1 MTRTDTPFWKWL
13 LLFIAG
19 CFLFILAYAFSTI
32 PTVLDE
38 AVHMPLWL
46 QAFMCVLTP
55 AGVLALYGVWWK
67 WTEKQKA
74 ADLPMHR
81 LAGDTALGFGVGILF
96 FILVTGCIALLG
108 GYRIDSVNWDWKALI
123 RSLFMFLV
131 VGVGEEVLFRGIV
144 FRMIDDRW
152 GTAVGLIASALI
164 FGFPWPSPS
173 RPVSCWAPP
182 TNGPAPCGFPS
193 ASTGPGTTSRA
204 RSSVLLSRET
214 APRPS
219 SPRSSRVPT
228 GSLAVPSAPRPP
240 SPPSSWDSP
249 SLSCSCCFL
258 GVLLAPV
265 GKAAG
270 SAFRGACG
278 AGVAAVEDEPMVG
291 AGAEVL
297 RDVPLQVALD
307 LQRRF
312 SVR

>member
-38 AVHMPLWL
+38 AVHMPLSL

-55 AGVLALYGVWWK
+55 AGVLALYALWWK

-74 ADLPMHR
+74 RDLPMRR
-81 LAGDTALGFGVGILF
+81 LAGDTAIGFGVGILF

-108 GYRIDSVNWDWKALI
+108 GYRVGSVNWDWNALV

-164 FGFPWPSPS
+164 FGFVHITNSNATVWSSLAIAVEAGLLLGAAYKWSGTLWVPIGIHWSWNYFQGPVFGFAVSGNGTPSLITPVIQGSDWLTGGSFGAEASIPAFVLGLTLAIVFLCVPRRTACPS
-173 RPVSCWAPP
+173 R
-182 TNGPAPCGFPS
+182 
-193 ASTGPGTTSRA
+193 
-204 RSSVLLSRET
+204 
-214 APRPS
+214 
-219 SPRSSRVPT
+219 
-228 GSLAVPSAPRPP
+228 
-240 SPPSSWDSP
+240 
-249 SLSCSCCFL
+249 
-258 GVLLAPV
+258 
-265 GKAAG
+265 
-270 SAFRGACG
+270 
-278 AGVAAVEDEPMVG
+278 
-291 AGAEVL
+291 
-297 RDVPLQVALD
+297 
-307 LQRRF
+307 
-312 SVR
+312 

>member
-55 AGVLALYGVWWK
+55 AGVLALYALWWK

-74 ADLPMHR
+74 RDLPMRR
-81 LAGDTALGFGVGILF
+81 LAGDTAIGFGVGILF

-164 FGFPWPSPS
+164 FGFVHITNSNATVWSSLAIAVEAGLLLGAAYKWSGTLWVPIGIHWSWNYFQG
-173 RPVSCWAPP
+173 PVFGFAVSG
-182 TNGPAPCGFPS
+182 NGTQSLITPAIQGSDWLTGGSFGAE
-193 ASTGPGTTSRA
+193 ASIPAFVLGLALAIVFLLLPRRTACTSR
-204 RSSVLLSRET
+204 
-214 APRPS
+214 
-219 SPRSSRVPT
+219 
-228 GSLAVPSAPRPP
+228 
-240 SPPSSWDSP
+240 
-249 SLSCSCCFL
+249 
-258 GVLLAPV
+258 
-265 GKAAG
+265 
-270 SAFRGACG
+270 
-278 AGVAAVEDEPMVG
+278 
-291 AGAEVL
+291 
-297 RDVPLQVALD
+297 
-307 LQRRF
+307 
-312 SVR
+312 